1 MSSPEDLRLVADL
14 LPAGQPISYAIY
26 GIDTAQE
33 VVDAYDGAKQKVT
46 PEQWAS
52 ILDRFNDETD
62 GLWGAIWEA
71 FTDVV
76 REEVPE
82 VEA

>member
-1 MSSPEDLRLVADL
+1 MSSPEDLNLVAHL
-14 LPAGQPISYAIY
+14 LPAGQPISYAVY

-46 PEQWAS
+46 PEQWS
-52 ILDRFNDETD
+52 VILDRFNDETD
-62 GLWGAIWEA
+62 NLWGALWEA
-71 FTDVV
+71 FVEII